1 MSLTGDIRKTLNY
14 AARNGIREAWH
25 AGSERLRE
33 RSRNHYNY
41 SVLTEAD
48 LETQRSAYRARVQA
62 GEELPLIS
70 FLVPTYRPKLE
81 FFREMLESVFAQT
94 YRNYEIVIADASED
108 ERAEELVRSL
118 NRPEISYHRLP
129 QNYGISG
136 NTNAAASFAQGSY
149 IALLDDDDLV
159 TPDAVCEVTG
169 CIAEQEAEII
179 YSDEDKCDEKARKF
193 FEPNRKPDF
202 NADYFLANNY
212 ICHLLVMKIELFLA
226 LGLRSEYDGAQ
237 DYDLMLR
244 APWSGIRHI
253 PKVLY
258 HWRTHEGS
266 TAGNPGSKDYAYEA
280 GLRALQEH
288 FRSCRIEAVVTH
300 SRHRGFYD
308 VRYVPDIFTARKEV
322 GVVGGKIVNRQHRI
336 VGGMMDETGQVIFRG
351 MHEMDSGPM
360 HRADT
365 LQDCAAVDVRC
376 MEIRDELRSLYQTVF
391 NASYDTHVMRAGED
405 ELRLLSLEFCRQAR
419 NMGYLIVWDPS
430 MTFVMDS

>member
-1 MSLTGDIRKTLNY
+1 MSFTGDLRKTVNY
-14 AARNGIREAWH
+14 AARNGIREAWY

-33 RSRNHYNY
+33 RAASRYRY
-41 SVLTEAD
+41 AAPSEAE
-48 LETQRSAYRARVQA
+48 LETQRTAYRARVKA

-70 FLVPTYRPKLE
+70 FVVPTYQPGLDY
-81 FFREMLESVFAQT
+81 FREMLSSVFAQT
-94 YRNYEIVIADASED
+94 YRNFEIVIADASED
-108 ERAEELVRSL
+108 TKAEEVVREWNS
-118 NRPEISYHRLP
+118 PQISYHRLSR
-129 QNYGISG
+129 NYGISG
-136 NTNAAASFAQGSY
+136 NTNAAAVFARGSY
-149 IALLDDDDLV
+149 IALLDDDDLI
-159 TPDAVCEVTG
+159 TPDAVCEVTT
-169 CIAEQEAEII
+169 CITEYAPEIL
-179 YSDEDKCDEKARKF
+179 YSDEDKCDEKAKKF

-253 PKVLY
+253 PQVLY

-280 GLRALQEH
+280 GMRALKEH
-288 FRSCRIEAVVTH
+288 FRSCRIEAEVTH

-308 VRYVPDIFTARKEV
+308 VRYIPDIFTARKEV
-322 GVVGGKIVNRQHRI
+322 GVVGGKILNRHHRI
-336 VGGMMDETGQVIFRG
+336 VGGMMDEAGNVVFAG

-405 ELRLLSLEFCRQAR
+405 DLRLLSLEFCRHVR
-419 NMGYLIVWDPS
+419 NMGYLIVWDPK
-430 MTFVMDS
+430 MTFTLD